1 MSQLVVACLGTD
13 QHPFP
18 RLVGWLDELAYSH
31 PEYEVVVQHGFSD
44 APKVSKGHAFMP
56 YESLFELMASAD
68 LTICHGGP
76 GTLMDA
82 HRAGQVPVVVPRDPQ
97 YGEHVDGHQLRFAS
111 AIELRGQVDVA
122 RDRRTF
128 DDLVDLRLSAAHSPA
143 PVENLSDEPSG
154 LRALA
159 AHLERMP
166 RHPVRRAPL
175 VRSMRRVVH
184 R

>member
-31 PEYEVVVQHGFSD
+31 PEYDVVVQHGFSD

-56 YESLFELMASAD
+56 YDTLFELIQSAD

-111 AIELRGQVDVA
+111 AIERRGSVDVA
-122 RDRRTF
+122 RDQPTF
-128 DDLVDLRLSAAHSPA
+128 DSLVDLKLRSAHRTPGSALTLVERAEWIENAGSSP
-143 PVENLSDEPSG
+143 
-154 LRALA
+154 
-159 AHLERMP
+159 
-166 RHPVRRAPL
+166 
-175 VRSMRRVVH
+175 
-184 R
+184 